1 MKKKIMLVCTLI
13 MSIFIVSGCGNAK
26 LKNGEEIVFS
36 VNGKNIS
43 ADSFYRELRNKY
55 GSAIMI
61 DMIDKKILD
70 VVYKDDKDIETQA
83 KNQLE
88 TLKTQYAN
96 DWEKTLKSAGYDNEN
111 DLYEYFVLSYQRN
124 KAVEDYIEDKVTE
137 EEIKNYYNENTVGD
151 ISAKHILIKVKDES
165 SENSEGLTDEEA
177 KKKAEDLI
185 KKIDEGADFGTLAK
199 ENSDDEGSAANGG
212 DLGFFNKGEM
222 VKEFEDAA
230 YDLKVDKYTKE
241 PVKTSYGYH
250 IILKTGEK
258 DKPKLKAVKQNI
270 IEALKEEKK
279 KEDPTLEVTALVELR
294 KEYKL
299 KFKDSKSKSL
309 YKKYIETS
317 KEAAKESANNANSA
331 NSAN

>member
-1 MKKKIMLVCTLI
+1 MKKKIMLVCALM
-13 MSIFIVSGCGNAK
+13 MSILIVSGCGNAK

-36 VNGKNIS
+36 VNGKNIT
-43 ADSFYRELRNKY
+43 ADSFYKELRNKY

-83 KNQLE
+83 KNQIE
-88 TLKTQYAN
+88 TLKAQYAN
-96 DWEKTLKSAGYDNEN
+96 DWEKTLKNAGYDNED

-124 KAVEDYIEDKVTE
+124 KAVEDYVESKITE
-137 EEIKNYYNENTVGD
+137 EDIKNYYNENTVGD
-151 ISAKHILIKVKDES
+151 ISAKHILIKVKDDS

-185 KKIDEGADFGTLAK
+185 KKLDEGADFDTLAK
-199 ENSDDEGSAANGG
+199 ENSDDEGSASNGG
-212 DLGFFNKGEM
+212 DLGYFNKGEM
-222 VKEFEDAA
+222 VEEFENAA
-230 YDLKVDKYTKE
+230 YDLKVNKYTKE
-241 PVKTSYGYH
+241 PVKTTYGYH

-258 DKPKLKAVKQNI
+258 DKPKLKAVKENI
-270 IEALKEEKK
+270 IETLKDEKM

-309 YKKYIETS
+309 YNKYIEAA
-317 KEAAKESANNANSA
+317 KEAAKESANNAN
-331 NSAN
+331 